1 MKPTLDPT
9 PSLTLKLTI
18 STGLANQYRLSTHT
32 MERHIQKLQIRM
44 SSLLLQRID
53 HGACA
58 MLTSIHR
65 PRHDNDIPPT
75 PTGHIAATT
84 PVAGPATLNSVS
96 QHGSSTRLEPAM
108 RVGHNFDRVKNHVQ
122 INDHGSQAPS
132 IYHHTSPDDGFL
144 PVNTL
149 RKYNRLY
156 STKAMPDQHSAFAT
170 TTTSTV
176 TQKPRLW
183 PALPH

>member
-1 MKPTLDPT
+1 
-9 PSLTLKLTI
+9 
-18 STGLANQYRLSTHT
+18 
-32 MERHIQKLQIRM
+32 M
-44 SSLLLQRID
+44 SSLLQRID

-65 PRHDNDIPPT
+65 PRHDNDIPPA

-96 QHGSSTRLEPAM
+96 QHGSFTWLELAM

-122 INDHGSQAPS
+122 INGHGFQALS
-132 IYHHTSPDDGFL
+132 IHHHTSPDDGFL

-156 STKAMPDQHSAFAT
+156 SIKAMPVQHSATLKYSFVSICKNFKLFRCNLTQLFSFKHQLDARD
-170 TTTSTV
+170 ST
-176 TQKPRLW
+176 
-183 PALPH
+183 AYSI